1 MFHIFI
7 KSFFNKKLIRK
18 LRQYRIFNSV
28 MIYQYLQY
36 LLEDFFLQIIN
47 TCYC

>member
-1 MFHIFI
+1 MFHIFM
-7 KSFFNKKLIRK
+7 KSFFNKQLVTK
-18 LRQYRIFNSV
+18 LRQYRTFNPI

-36 LLEDFFLQIIN
+36 LRKDFFLQIIN